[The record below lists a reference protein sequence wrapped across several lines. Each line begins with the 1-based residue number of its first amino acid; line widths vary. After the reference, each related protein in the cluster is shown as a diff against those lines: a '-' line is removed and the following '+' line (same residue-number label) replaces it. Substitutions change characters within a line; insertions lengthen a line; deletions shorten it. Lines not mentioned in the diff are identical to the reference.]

1 MSNQPKTSAP
11 TTNPIEVREFFQ
23 QTTDV
28 PTPQTAGEEH
38 YLQHQVEVAIR
49 KEYLVT
55 LRNNNRERLNYARKT
70 FILTCFW
77 IGVVIIIVILNSAR
91 IVNLSDTVLIT
102 LISTTTIN
110 VFGFF
115 YLVIKYLFH
124 TPGMKEGSFLKEKE

>member
-1 MSNQPKTSAP
+1 MSNPPKTTTP
-11 TTNPIEVREFFQ
+11 TSNPIEVREFLQ
-23 QTTDV
+23 QTKDE
-28 PTPQTAGEEH
+28 PTPQTVGEAH
-38 YLQHQVEVAIR
+38 YLEHQVEVAIR
-49 KEYLVT
+49 NEYLVT
-55 LRNNNRERLNYARKT
+55 LRNNNKERLNYARKT

-77 IGVVIIIVILNSAR
+77 IGIVIIVVILNSMR

-124 TPGMKEGSFLKEKE
+124 TPDMKEGSLLKGKE